1 MLVSNEVED
10 AMAEQ
15 IDRVSQIL
23 WGMLALLGAVLAI
36 VGIYRYVGF

>member
-1 MLVSNEVED
+1 
-10 AMAEQ
+10 MAEQ
-15 IDRVSQIL
+15 IDRVSQLL